1 MSFYISVNSK
11 PKMIFDFIVVLLT
24 LLYCMK
30 IIYQLCYLGFSA
42 NYNET
47 LGDKLF
53 DIFIIILNFI
63 YIVLYFFQSYIDKNI
78 GEEITSLKLI
88 ALKYLKGWFFIDF
101 ISSFPFELIWQQS
114 NILRLLRIIRIN
126 KIFIFISFVER
137 VSLKA
142 RRVTALFRLAFFGL
156 YGTFFFSCCWYINS
170 YYQKSDHESH
180 NFISTYNLYY
190 TNK

>member
-101 ISSFPFELIWQQS
+101 ISSFPFELICNNQ
-114 NILRLLRIIRIN
+114 
-126 KIFIFISFVER
+126 IF
-137 VSLKA
+137 
-142 RRVTALFRLAFFGL
+142 
-156 YGTFFFSCCWYINS
+156 
-170 YYQKSDHESH
+170 
-180 NFISTYNLYY
+180 
-190 TNK
+190 